1 MQTEARVAP
10 LKALAILGAVIV
22 VVAGFIALLTLLGNH
37 EAWAGFLFLL
47 HWTMAEGA
55 KREALP
61 RSIAGSLVGL
71 GAASLLVLLPPLM
84 GAGGSLLALAVILA
98 LVYAQ
103 IRAQATVAVNMA
115 TMLFLTVG
123 SIPHLQA
130 HARPLDILSAL
141 LLGVAY
147 FGGLALAAGWMAKR
161 RSAKPSTAY

>member
-1 MQTEARVAP
+1 MQEEAPVSR
-10 LKALAILGAVIV
+10 LKALGILGAVIV
-22 VVAGFIALLTLLGNH
+22 VVAGFIALLSLLGNH

-71 GAASLLVLLPPLM
+71 GAASLLVLLPPLL
-84 GAGGSLLALAVILA
+84 GAAGSLLALAVILV

-103 IRAQATVAVNMA
+103 IRAQATIAVNMA

-123 SIPHLQA
+123 TIPHLQA
-130 HARPLDILSAL
+130 NARPVEILVAL

-147 FGGLALAAGWMAKR
+147 FGGLALAAGWMSKR
-161 RSAKPSTAY
+161 RSAAPTTVH